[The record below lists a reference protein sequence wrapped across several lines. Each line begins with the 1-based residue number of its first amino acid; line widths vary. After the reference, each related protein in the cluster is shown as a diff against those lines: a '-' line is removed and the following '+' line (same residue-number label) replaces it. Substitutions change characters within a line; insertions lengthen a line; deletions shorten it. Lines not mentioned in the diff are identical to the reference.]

1 MRRGRRIGVLL
12 GTALL
17 LASCAT
23 GSPYAYAPAYACE
36 GCYGYPG
43 YFANDFDG
51 GYYRYYRPPLLS
63 WQSRSRVRPWRRA
76 WRRPPLRWRKS
87 AGGAAGRPR

>member
-1 MRRGRRIGVLL
+1 MRRGKRIGLLL

-17 LASCAT
+17 LTSCAT

-36 GCYGYPG
+36 ACYGYPG

-51 GYYRYYRPPLLS
+51 GYYRYYRHPSIMAIPITGS
-63 WQSRSRVRPWRRA
+63 PMV
-76 WRRPPLRWRKS
+76 
-87 AGGAAGRPR
+87 AGVAAATAEMA

>member
-1 MRRGRRIGVLL
+1 MEAAMRRGKRIGLLL

-51 GYYRYYRPPLLS
+51 GHYRYYRHPFYHGNPDHGFGH
-63 WQSRSRVRPWRRA
+63 
-76 WRRPPLRWRKS
+76 
-87 AGGAAGRPR
+87 GGGHGGHR

>member
-1 MRRGRRIGVLL
+1 MEAAMRRGKRIGLLL
-12 GTALL
+12 GTSLL

-23 GSPYAYAPAYACE
+23 SSPYAYAPAYACE

-51 GYYRYYRPPLLS
+51 GHYRYYRHPFYHGNPDHGFGH
-63 WQSRSRVRPWRRA
+63 
-76 WRRPPLRWRKS
+76 
-87 AGGAAGRPR
+87 GGHGGHR

>member
-1 MRRGRRIGVLL
+1 MEAAMRRGKRIGLLL

-43 YFANDFDG
+43 FYANDFDG
-51 GYYRYYRPPLLS
+51 GYYRYYRHPFYHGTPDHGIGH
-63 WQSRSRVRPWRRA
+63 
-76 WRRPPLRWRKS
+76 
-87 AGGAAGRPR
+87 GGFGGHGGGHR